1 MEDGHLKLIIKFK
14 RNFKYDDVQLNT
26 YYNVIDNQIY
36 CYFVSMRQ
44 HGRKTMSIFTYWFV
58 CL

>member
-36 CYFVSMRQ
+36 CYFVSLRQ
-44 HGRKTMSIFTYWFV
+44 HGRTTMSIFTY
-58 CL
+58 